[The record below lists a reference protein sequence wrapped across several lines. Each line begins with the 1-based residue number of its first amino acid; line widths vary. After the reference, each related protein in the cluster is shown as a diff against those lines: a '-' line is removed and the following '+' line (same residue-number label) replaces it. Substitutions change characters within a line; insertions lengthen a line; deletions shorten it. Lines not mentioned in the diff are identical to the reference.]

1 MRFPKESI
9 LVNEIMRTPVV
20 EAKPS
25 DDIFSIARKMRQKN
39 AAQRTL
45 SWAPEYASN
54 KMT

>member
-45 SWAPEYASN
+45 S
-54 KMT
+54 